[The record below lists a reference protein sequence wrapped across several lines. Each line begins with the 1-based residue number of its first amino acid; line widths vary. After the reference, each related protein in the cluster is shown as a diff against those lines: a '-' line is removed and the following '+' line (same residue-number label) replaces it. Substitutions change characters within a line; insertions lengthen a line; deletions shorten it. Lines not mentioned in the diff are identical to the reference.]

1 MGGYLAALY
10 AARHPEVSRL
20 VLLAPAFCF
29 ARRWQERM
37 GAAAVDEWRATG
49 AVQIYHYGDARDRS
63 LSPALYS
70 TTRSATRTT
79 PISANPPSS
88 SMAGN
93 DDRSPPEYSTHFAAS
108 HPNAHLEILDSG
120 HDLHDVLD
128 YMAPKVR
135 RFLAGQ
141 PT

>member
-1 MGGYLAALY
+1 
-10 AARHPEVSRL
+10 
-20 VLLAPAFCF
+20 
-29 ARRWQERM
+29 M

-49 AVQIYHYGDARDRS
+49 AVQVYHYGDARDRS
-63 LSPALYS
+63 LAPALLDDALAYEDYPDF
-70 TTRSATRTT
+70 RQPALIFHGR
-79 PISANPPSS
+79 
-88 SMAGN
+88 N
-93 DDRSPPEYSTHFAAS
+93 DDVVPAGYSAEFAAS
-108 HPNAHLEILDSG
+108 HPNALLEILDSG